1 MNRLAI
7 AMQHGETHPV
17 VRMCSVVMEFSQGNM
32 LGITRGV
39 HSHRGARWH
48 MVKNEPESR
57 FLLGQGI
64 GESHSN

>member
-1 MNRLAI
+1 MNRLAM
-7 AMQHGETHPV
+7 ATQHGETHPV
-17 VRMCSVVMEFSQGNM
+17 VRMCSVVMEFSQGNV
-32 LGITRGV
+32 LGITWGV

-48 MVKNEPESR
+48 MVKNEPESC